1 MQGDTTMSFSYLK
14 QLPSPSSIKE
24 QYPLSEKLSALKS
37 ERDQMISDVI
47 TGKDN
52 RFLVII
58 GPCSADNEDAVL
70 DYVRRLAPVAEK
82 VKDRLIIIP
91 RIYTNKPR
99 TTGEG
104 YKGIASQPD
113 PEKKPDMVAGLV
125 AMRNM
130 HIRAI
135 EESELTCADEMLYP
149 ENWGYV
155 EDLLSYV
162 AIGARSVEDQHHRL
176 TVSGFDVASGMK
188 NPTSGDFTV
197 MLNSVYAAQHPHHFV
212 YRGYEVKTTGNP
224 LTHVVLRG
232 AVSKH
237 GNNVQNYHYEDIMR
251 LIEKYNQVNLVNPAA
266 IIDANHSNSGKQYQE
281 QVRIVKEVM
290 HNRKLSSD
298 IHNMIK
304 GVMIE
309 SYIEPGAQKVSEHI
323 YGKSITDP
331 CLGWE
336 ASEQLIYD
344 IAEMN
349 Q

>member
-1 MQGDTTMSFSYLK
+1 MSFSYLK
-14 QLPSPSSIKE
+14 KLPSPSEIKA
-24 QYPLSEKLSALKS
+24 QYPLSDKLAELKAK
-37 ERDQMISDVI
+37 RDQMISDVI

-58 GPCSADNEDAVL
+58 GPCSADNEDAVC
-70 DYVRRLAPVAEK
+70 DYVSRLTNISEK
-82 VKDRLIIIP
+82 VKDQLIIIP

-113 PEKKPDMVAGLV
+113 PEKKPDMLAGLI
-125 AMRNM
+125 AMRKM

-135 EESELTCADEMLYP
+135 EESGLTCADEMLYP

-162 AIGARSVEDQHHRL
+162 AIGARSVEDQQHRL

-212 YRGYEVKTTGNP
+212 YRGHEVETTGNP

-237 GNNVQNYHYEDIMR
+237 GNCVQNYHYEDIMR
-251 LIEKYNQVNLVNPAA
+251 LIERYNQMELVNPAA
-266 IIDANHSNSGKQYQE
+266 IIDANHSNSNKQYQE
-281 QVRIVKEVM
+281 QIRIVKEVM
-290 HNRKLSSD
+290 HNRTLSSD
-298 IHNMIK
+298 IRNMVK

-309 SYIEPGAQKVSEHI
+309 SYIEPGCQKVGEHI

-336 ASEQLIYD
+336 ASEKLIYD
-344 IAEMN
+344 IAEMSV
-349 Q
+349 